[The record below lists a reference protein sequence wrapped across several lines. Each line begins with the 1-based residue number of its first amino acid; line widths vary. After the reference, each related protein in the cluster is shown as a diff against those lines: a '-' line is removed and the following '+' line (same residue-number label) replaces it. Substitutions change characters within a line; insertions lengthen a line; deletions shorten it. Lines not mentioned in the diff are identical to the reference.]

1 MNNRN
6 ELLGGVK
13 EECTN
18 PLGME
23 SGLIRDNQLSA
34 SSSHDKDSTG
44 PQNSRIRTERGSG
57 AWCPRQQISADVVEW
72 LQIDFD
78 TDMVITAI
86 ESQGRFDGGRGLEYA
101 PNYMLEYWRESLG
114 TWSRYKDDK
123 QNEVMIGNSDTQ
135 SAVFRELDGGIVA
148 RNIRIIPVSEVTRTI
163 CMRVELYGCSYKDQL
178 LSYTIPEGDA
188 IDGLNLKDVSYDG
201 ITNSSGYLNNGLGKL
216 YDGALGM
223 DNFEKY
229 PEKWIVVQVFKRAHI
244 LFSSLGGDQYSP
256 RTLYFNYVPD
266 KNFQTARW
274 VRIPVPSRIAKQ
286 LRVELTLPKNSSWL
300 LLSEMKFEFINEVFE
315 TNDVEDGELDLAHQT
330 NRGDTLT
337 YFAIND
343 TSEDD
348 TRWISVAII
357 ISLFFLFSALI
368 ILFYLLWIYR
378 HTFSRKGPFIILK
391 KNAKDVRMTIE
402 GQTAKRTSPN
412 AYRITNDNMQ
422 NSLLEKLHANLST
435 CSEYAEPNYASS
447 DMVITEG
454 SNKPNVC
461 DPSKFD
467 SNSTIHYA
475 SSDIYMRH
483 PQQIGYMP
491 IKNSMTSQI
500 INNYDEVHA
509 TKKPANFVEINPQC
523 LRFYERL
530 GNSRFGEVWVCQLEQ
545 RTMINKTFQQNHN
558 NCRRDFEII
567 VSELSSLRHQNIL
580 EVIGV
585 CCDGILTSC
594 IHEYIKQYLVQYLQ
608 SLNNELSYRTEL
620 LLSVSTQIAAGMSY
634 LESKN
639 FIHGNLSACN
649 CLVTNDG
656 TVKLTNFNMAY
667 GLDHFE
673 TDEPRDRGRIRW
685 ISWEAA
691 LEPLKAADGECGKF
705 TFVRVKRFPFF
716 FVEATL
722 CFLADLMMASESRE
736 CEFATT
742 QVKNQRIRY
751 CCRPSLYH
759 CCCFVSHCC
768 LIFAPTNCRL
778 YCSTAEEKF
787 ASLLI
792 VVRNR
797 TQNTYS
803 VVGLPNSKI
812 QCILATFFAEGTV
825 MIIGERVPF
834 GTYRRRR
841 TNLTYILHNTVKT
854 HKRITIKGDVW
865 SFGVTLW
872 EVLNGC
878 HKYPYKVM
886 ADNDMYRNLLF
897 IQQHG
902 TLKLYLERP
911 DFSSISFYQEFMLPC
926 WSHDPEQRP
935 TFHSLHRRLQNV
947 TCRQMSEGCCY

>member
-1 MNNRN
+1 MANLFS
-6 ELLGGVK
+6 LLFTILIALEETISFSLK
-13 EECTN
+13 ECTN

-229 PEKWIVVQVFKRAHI
+229 PEKWIGWNRERHGATITIEVLFAKKKIINAILFHASNFLKSGAQVFKRAHI

-585 CCDGILTSC
+585 CCDGTLTSC

-691 LEPLKAADGECGKF
+691 LE
-705 TFVRVKRFPFF
+705 
-716 FVEATL
+716 
-722 CFLADLMMASESRE
+722 
-736 CEFATT
+736 
-742 QVKNQRIRY
+742 
-751 CCRPSLYH
+751 
-759 CCCFVSHCC
+759 
-768 LIFAPTNCRL
+768 
-778 YCSTAEEKF
+778 
-787 ASLLI
+787 
-792 VVRNR
+792 
-797 TQNTYS
+797 
-803 VVGLPNSKI
+803 
-812 QCILATFFAEGTV
+812 
-825 MIIGERVPF
+825 
-834 GTYRRRR
+834 
-841 TNLTYILHNTVKT
+841 
-854 HKRITIKGDVW
+854 KRITIKGDVW

-947 TCRQMSEGCCY
+947 TCRLFSSCI